1 MQSQREEYGVI
12 YAMNIHILS
21 GKGASPPAPSAE
33 GVRHG
38 TRGVR
43 SAGQEEEGVT
53 LRAEKKTARRQ
64 ILVWTGSRVG
74 CVGVKM

>member
-53 LRAEKKTARRQ
+53 LRAEKKPPGGRSSYGPAAGAG
-64 ILVWTGSRVG
+64 VWV
-74 CVGVKM
+74 